1 MLNEY
6 LLLSR
11 GQWDANASPSDV
23 QRAIDEFYEWIER
36 HVAEGRMKVGSRLK
50 VERKL
55 VSKAGIT
62 DGPFVE
68 TKEWIGGYWFILAV
82 SLEEAAAL
90 AAQNPCMRFGLNYE
104 IRPLEPDKAEAI
116 SIANETPSAWR

>member
-11 GQWDANASPSDV
+11 GQWDAGASPQDV

-36 HVAEGRMKVGSRLK
+36 HVAEGRMKMGSRLTLG
-50 VERKL
+50 RKL
-55 VSKAGIT
+55 VSKSGIT

-68 TKEWIGGYWFILAV
+68 TKEWIGGYWFILAAT
-82 SLEEAAAL
+82 LDEAAAL
-90 AAQNPCMRFGLNYE
+90 AAQNPCLQFGLNYE
-104 IRPLEPDKAEAI
+104 IRPLEPDRAVAQ

>member
-11 GQWDANASPSDV
+11 GQWDANASPRDV

-36 HVAEGRMKVGSRLK
+36 HVAEGRMKMGSRLK
-50 VERKL
+50 LERKL
-55 VSKAGIT
+55 VSKSGIT

-68 TKEWIGGYWFILAV
+68 TKEWIGGYWFILAA
-82 SLEEAAAL
+82 SLAEAAAL

-104 IRPLEPDKAEAI
+104 IRELEPDKAVAE
-116 SIANETPSAWR
+116 SVANETPTAWK

>member
-11 GQWDANASPSDV
+11 GQWDANASPRDV
-23 QRAIDEFYEWIER
+23 QCAIDDFYEWIER
-36 HVAEGRMKVGSRLK
+36 HVAEGRMKMGSRLK
-50 VERKL
+50 LERKL
-55 VSKAGIT
+55 VSKSGIT

-68 TKEWIGGYWFILAV
+68 TKEWIGGYWFILAA

-90 AAQNPCMRFGLNYE
+90 AAQNPCMQFGLNYE
-104 IRPLEPDKAEAI
+104 IRELEPDKAVAATV
-116 SIANETPSAWR
+116 ANETPTAWK